1 MGTLGDGDG
10 YLLKIYYT
18 KEQGTGLDF
27 EVSGRG
33 KFVGKYVYSL
43 CL

>member
-18 KEQGTGLDF
+18 KKQDAGLNF
-27 EVSGRG
+27 EVSGHG
-33 KFVGKYVYSL
+33 KFVGKCVYSL